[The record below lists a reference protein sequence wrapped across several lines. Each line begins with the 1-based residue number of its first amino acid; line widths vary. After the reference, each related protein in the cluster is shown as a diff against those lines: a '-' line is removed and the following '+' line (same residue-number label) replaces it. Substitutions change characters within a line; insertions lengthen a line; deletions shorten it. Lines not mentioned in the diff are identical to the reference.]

1 MLDVAIRAARAAGDF
16 MREQYQRPQKISV
29 KGLRDIVTEA
39 DLQAEAITLREIRK
53 GCPAARF
60 VTEESHHER
69 LAYGD
74 APTWYID
81 PIDGTTNFARGLP
94 EFCVSIGMAQDG
106 KLQCGAVLN
115 PITDQLFYAERGG
128 GAFLNG
134 ERLHVSRR
142 GTLIEALA
150 SLDWPREQVQRT
162 HAGEFLAKVAPQV
175 DSVRSRGS
183 AALGL
188 CAIAAGWTD
197 IYFQYT
203 LLPWDVAAGIVIV
216 EEAGGKITDLHGA
229 PYRIDSPSWLAT
241 NGLLH
246 EAFLE
251 LEPFNS

>member
-39 DLQAEAITLREIRK
+39 DLEAEAITMREIRR
-53 GCPAARF
+53 GCPEARF
-60 VTEESHHER
+60 VTEESHHEQ
-69 LAYGD
+69 LQYDG

-81 PIDGTTNFARGLP
+81 PIDGTTNFARGVP
-94 EFCVSIGMAQDG
+94 EFSVSIGMAQDG

-115 PITDQLFYAERGG
+115 PITDQMFYAERGG

-134 ERLHVSRR
+134 QPLRVSQRD
-142 GTLIEALA
+142 TLMQALA
-150 SLDWPREQVQRT
+150 SLDWPREPVARKK
-162 HAGEFLAKVAPQV
+162 AGDFLARVAPEV

-197 IYFQYT
+197 VYFQFT

-216 EEAGGKITDLHGA
+216 QEAGGQVTDLHGA
-229 PYRIDSPSWLAT
+229 PYRIDSPSWLVS

-246 EAFLE
+246 EPFLA
-251 LEPFNS
+251 LEPFS